1 MKIHWKLSI
10 LVSLICSVLLIAQ
23 SSQARI
29 RFDKPP
35 AVELDLEKLNLQKNA
50 FFSFV
55 TTSVHE
61 NPFGLQ
67 AYGQIPF
74 RVCDFKL
81 KGRKLFNYKSPKGRE
96 NRYMSNPSC
105 DQIIIRRLLE
115 TNYRYQ
121 KNNLPTYK
129 NRMCIRSI
137 ERIFSPILEYYTI
150 RFEEKSRTNCSRCED
165 KEQERLDKIVTIQE
179 KITEN
184 CGQEQESVMEF
195 LNELDG
201 VIETAFESKKILP
214 QK

>member
-10 LVSLICSVLLIAQ
+10 LVSLICFVLLIAQ
-23 SSQARI
+23 GSQARI

-35 AVELDLEKLNLQKNA
+35 AVELDLEKLNLHKDA

-55 TTSVHE
+55 TTSVHG

-74 RVCDFKL
+74 RVCDLKL
-81 KGRKLFNYKSPKGRE
+81 KGRKLFNYKSPDGRE

-105 DQIIIRRLLE
+105 DQIVIRQLLE
-115 TNYRYQ
+115 NNYRYQ
-121 KNNLPTYK
+121 KGNLSAYK
-129 NRMCIRSI
+129 HRMCMRSI
-137 ERIFSPILEYYTI
+137 ERIFSPMLEYYTI
-150 RFEEKSRTNCSRCED
+150 RFEEKTRTNCSRCED

-179 KITEN
+179 KIIGN
-184 CGQEQESVMEF
+184 CSQEQESVMEF

-201 VIETAFESKKILP
+201 VIEAAFKSKKISP

>member
-23 SSQARI
+23 SSQAGI
-29 RFDKPP
+29 LSKKNP
-35 AVELDLEKLNLQKNA
+35 AVKLDLEKLNLPKKA

-55 TTSVHE
+55 TASVHQ

-74 RVCDFKL
+74 RVCDYEL
-81 KGRKLFNYKSPKGRE
+81 NGRKLFDYKSSQGRE

-105 DQIIIRRLLE
+105 DQLVIRRLLE
-115 TNYRYQ
+115 ISYRYQ
-121 KNNLPTYK
+121 KGNLSTYK
-129 NRMCIRSI
+129 NRMCVRSI
-137 ERIFSPILEYYTI
+137 EKIFSPLLEYYTI

-165 KEQERLDKIVTIQE
+165 KEQERLDKIVIIQE
-179 KITEN
+179 KITEH

-201 VIETAFESKKILP
+201 VIEAAFKSKKKLP